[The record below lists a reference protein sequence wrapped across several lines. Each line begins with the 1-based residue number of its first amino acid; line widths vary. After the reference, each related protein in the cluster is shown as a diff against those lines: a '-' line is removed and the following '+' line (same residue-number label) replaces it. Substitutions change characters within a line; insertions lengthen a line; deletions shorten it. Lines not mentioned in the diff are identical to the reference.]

1 MKRFENNLFFA
12 DGDTE
17 VGMAL
22 RGAMAL
28 ADSNRARLTVVDVIE
43 PVGSPK
49 QVSTHLGRDL
59 SDLSRQTRLETLVG
73 PVKPFEQRGYADP
86 H

>member
-17 VGMAL
+17 VGVAL
-22 RGAMAL
+22 RRAMAL

-59 SDLSRQTRLETLVG
+59 SDLSRETRLEALVA